1 MKTRYLSLRVA
12 AMLFMPLVY
21 SCFAGPSFADPTDFP
36 DRVPATEA
44 EVAFIDRF
52 IDQVKESV
60 PPIDGWHRK
69 LTVTISQY
77 SLQDGKQVMLYEST
91 RESPL
96 TISIRV
102 DFKTITDADRQSA
115 REEKSAEALYE
126 EMMAA
131 AKSGDLEKMEQLQ
144 RQQMAMLQAQMEAGP
159 AGQMAGLS
167 PMTPEEKP
175 TQFYVQII
183 VNGNGEHIGKK
194 YDFEV
199 PGVEKAFR
207 IDKGN
212 VDSLTY
218 KYYMGAWEVSEL
230 NKVNWRIVDP
240 AEYQTAA
247 NHLRALT
254 LYVIASGDRDNV
266 ELYVKNSLDLHD
278 LKRMLD

>member
-1 MKTRYLSLRVA
+1 MKTQYLSLRVL
-12 AMLFMPLVY
+12 AMLFMPLVF
-21 SCFAGPSFADPTDFP
+21 SCFAGPSLADPTDSP
-36 DRVPATEA
+36 DPVPATAA

-52 IDQVKESV
+52 IDQVEESV
-60 PPIDGWHRK
+60 PPIDGWQRK
-69 LTVTISQY
+69 LTVSISQY
-77 SLQDGKQVMLYEST
+77 TLQDGKQVMLYEST

-131 AKSGDLEKMEQLQ
+131 AKSGDTEKMEQLQ

-167 PMTPEEKP
+167 PVTSQEKP
-175 TQFYVQII
+175 IKFYVQII

-194 YDFEV
+194 YDLEV

-207 IDKGN
+207 IDKGK
-212 VDSLTY
+212 VDSLAY
-218 KYYMGAWEVSEL
+218 KYYLGAWEISDFDE
-230 NKVNWRIVDP
+230 VNWRIVDP

-247 NHLRALT
+247 NHLRVVT
-254 LYVIASGDRDNV
+254 VYVIASGDRDNV
-266 ELYVKNSLDLHD
+266 ESYVKNSLDLHG
-278 LKRMLD
+278 LKGMLD